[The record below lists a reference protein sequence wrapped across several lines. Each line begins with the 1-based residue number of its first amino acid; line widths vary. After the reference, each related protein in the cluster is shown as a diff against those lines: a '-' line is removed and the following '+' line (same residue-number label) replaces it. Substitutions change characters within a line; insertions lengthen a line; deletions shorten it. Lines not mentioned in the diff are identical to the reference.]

1 MTATFEAGPTIE
13 FEVRDRVCWVSM
25 ERPEAKNALSF
36 QLKADLISALEE
48 YERRDDLVALVL
60 SGSDCGAFSAGG
72 DLKEVARRQSGEDGR
87 QSPDLFAALLA
98 CQKPLIAAV
107 DGHAVGGGFE
117 MTMVCDVRI
126 ATRRSSFGMPEPRR
140 GMMGDFGL
148 DNLCR
153 MMPLGEALRIQ
164 LTGASIDADR
174 AYQIGFLQEV
184 VEDRPSLFEAADAM
198 AADIGL
204 CSPSAVR
211 TIKHIVKTGRNVPI
225 EYARAISR
233 PYREAVF
240 ASADAQEG
248 SRAFAEKRAPR
259 WTRS

>member
-1 MTATFEAGPTIE
+1 VTSTFEPGPTIG
-13 FEVRDRVCWVSM
+13 FEVRERVCWVSM
-25 ERPEAKNALSF
+25 ERPEAKNALNY

-72 DLKEVARRQSGEDGR
+72 DLKEVARRQSGEDAR
-87 QSPDLFAALLA
+87 LSPDLFAALVA
-98 CQKPLIAAV
+98 CPKPLIAAV

-117 MTMVCDVRI
+117 MTMVCDVRV
-126 ATRRSSFGMPEPRR
+126 ATRRSSFGLPEPRR
-140 GMMGDFGL
+140 GLMGDFGL

-153 MMPLGEALRIQ
+153 MVPLGEALRIH
-164 LTGASIDADR
+164 LTGAPIGADR

-184 VEDRPSLFEAADAM
+184 VDDRPGLFESAGAM
-198 AADIGL
+198 AAEIAL
-204 CSPSAVR
+204 CSPLAVR

-233 PYREAVF
+233 PYRDAIF

-248 SRAFAEKRAPR
+248 TRAFAEKRAPR
-259 WTRS
+259 WTGD